1 MNDRTREA
9 LEAGIAW
16 RKRAL
21 QGAAAN
27 AASLPTQIAKLQA
40 QLDDIRA
47 RRCGWVEATRRS
59 GGVEYRLD
67 RGYGSTVSHV
77 IELSLVAHI
86 EHEAVEVFRAAL
98 LARLVD
104 SGKRHIGTDDYTR
117 GIRDG
122 LAYAITDAQ
131 DEGTK

>member
-16 RKRAL
+16 RERAL
-21 QGAAAN
+21 QGAAAD
-27 AASLPTQIAKLQA
+27 AASLTTQIAKLQA

-77 IELSLVAHI
+77 IELALVAHI
-86 EHEAVEVFRAAL
+86 EHEAIEAFRAAL
-98 LARLVD
+98 LDRLLD

-122 LAYAITDAQ
+122 LAFAIMAVKG
-131 DEGTK
+131 EEMK